1 MFVKYAFLAE
11 SVSFDVTGKM
21 TAIGIFETINA
32 LKFPAVHLN
41 MHLVVNLEG
50 TIGERGDHAISI
62 ELRDRDGNRLI
73 PPFEQKITMGNTTI
87 THGVIRAG
95 VVLKVQA
102 VQFPKAGQYEFVV
115 FADGRFLHRITFE
128 VQQVRVALQ
137 GEA

>member
-21 TAIGIFETINA
+21 SAIGIFEVINA
-32 LKFPAVHLN
+32 LKFPALQLN

-50 TIGERGDHAISI
+50 TIGEKGDHAISI
-62 ELRDRDGNRLI
+62 ELRDRDGNRLM
-73 PPFEQKITMGNTTI
+73 PPFEQKLTMGAPTI
-87 THGVIRAG
+87 THGVLRAG
-95 VVLKVQA
+95 LVLKVQA
-102 VQFPKAGQYEFVV
+102 VQFLKAGQYEFVV
-115 FADGRFLHRITFE
+115 FADDRFLHRITFE

>member
-21 TAIGIFETINA
+21 SAIGIFEVINA
-32 LKFPAVHLN
+32 LKFPAVQLN
-41 MHLVVNLEG
+41 MHLVANLEG
-50 TIGERGDHAISI
+50 TIGEKGEHSISI
-62 ELRDRDGNRLI
+62 ELRDRDGNRLF
-73 PPFEQKITMGNTTI
+73 PPFEQKLMMGPPTI
-87 THGVIRAG
+87 THGVLRAG
-95 VVLKVQA
+95 FVLKVQA

-115 FADGRFLHRITFE
+115 FADERFLHRITFE

>member
-21 TAIGIFETINA
+21 SAIGIFEVISA
-32 LKFPAVHLN
+32 LKFPALHLN

-50 TIGERGDHAISI
+50 TIGERGDHALSI
-62 ELRDRDGNRLI
+62 ELRDRDGNRLM
-73 PPFEQKITMGNTTI
+73 PPFEQRLIMGNPTI
-87 THGVIRAG
+87 THGVLRAG

-102 VQFPKAGQYEFVV
+102 IQFPRAGQYEFVV
-115 FADGRFLHRITFE
+115 FADDRFLHRITFE
-128 VQQVRVALQ
+128 VQQVRIAPA